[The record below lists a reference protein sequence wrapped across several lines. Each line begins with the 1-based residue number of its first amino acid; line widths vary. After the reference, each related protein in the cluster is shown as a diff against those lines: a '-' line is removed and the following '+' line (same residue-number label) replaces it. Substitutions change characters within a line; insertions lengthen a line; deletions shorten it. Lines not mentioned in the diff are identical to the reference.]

1 MTETAVATKAKAKPK
16 STEVLFDMNS
26 IAPVTPPRAATTK
39 FSAFIYANKGIGK
52 TSILGTLAD
61 VPELSPALILATE
74 DGTSVLAGKYDDVD
88 VITVDDWRTAAQII
102 SAFSEGNTK
111 YKTLAVDTF
120 SELQELM
127 KKFTTKDGSMPME
140 FKDWAFVA
148 DESIKVAKMLHRAP
162 GNVVFTTHTEKVKD
176 ESTGK
181 LLISP
186 FFLGKKS
193 LVEVLKP
200 IDLVMYLAVAQHPE
214 TGETVRVL
222 QTKPDGKYDA
232 SDRTGKLENIIVNP
246 TFSTIYEQL
255 TS

>member
-1 MTETAVATKAKAKPK
+1 MTTKTEPK
-16 STEVLFDMNS
+16 SAAFDISS
-26 IAPVTPPRAATTK
+26 IAPIAAPRAASSK
-39 FSAFIYANKGIGK
+39 FSAFLYANKGIGK
-52 TSILGTLAD
+52 TSLLGTIAD
-61 VPELSPALILATE
+61 VPELSPVLILATE

-88 VITVDDWRTAAQII
+88 VVTTDEWPTAAAVIQ
-102 SAFSEGNTK
+102 AFAEGKTK

-127 KKFTTKDGSMPME
+127 KKFYTKDGAKDME
-140 FKDWAFVA
+140 FAGWAFIA
-148 DESIKVAKMLHRAP
+148 DESTKVAKMLHRAP

-181 LLISP
+181 LLTSP

-200 IDLVMYLAVAQHPE
+200 IDLVLYLAVTKHPE
-214 TGETVRVL
+214 SGETVRVL

-232 SDRTGKLENIIVNP
+232 SDRTGKLDDLIVNP
-246 TFSTIYEQL
+246 TFTTIYEQL
-255 TS
+255 TA